1 MRRRMASALPSPM
14 PAAALPPVGVGLPA
28 NGLTDV
34 EMTWIEGRLEQ
45 QLRFGRVAAERSGG
59 PHKRIASFRPDAT
72 FGLIG
77 CTAGDLGRMFWSLS
91 IVRAVVPG
99 APFGTHPGVH
109 PGGEI
114 LLSLSDLE
122 PIRAVCREIDMIE
135 ASGVDACD
143 VSPDHW
149 RHIGQRLAIALPFRS
164 YSTERHAAWL
174 RRGEA
179 RP

>member
-1 MRRRMASALPSPM
+1 MQ
-14 PAAALPPVGVGLPA
+14 AAAPPPVGVRLPA
-28 NGLTDV
+28 SGLTDV
-34 EMTWIEGRLEQ
+34 ELTWIEGRLEQ

-59 PHKRIASFRPDAT
+59 PHKRIASFRPGAT

-77 CTAGDLGRMFWSLS
+77 CTADDLGCVFWSLA
-91 IVRAVVPG
+91 IVRAVAPG
-99 APFGTHPGVH
+99 APFSTHPAVR

-114 LLSLSDLE
+114 LLSLSNLE

-149 RHIGQRLAIALPFRS
+149 RHIGQRLAAALPFRS
-164 YSTERHAAWL
+164 YSAERHAAWL
-174 RRGEA
+174 RHNEA
-179 RP
+179 RL

>member
-1 MRRRMASALPSPM
+1 M
-14 PAAALPPVGVGLPA
+14 PAAALPPASVRLPA
-28 NGLTDV
+28 GGLTDV
-34 EMTWIEGRLEQ
+34 EITWIEGRLEQ

-59 PHKRIASFRPDAT
+59 PHKRILSFRPGAT

-77 CTAGDLGRMFWSLS
+77 CTVNDLGYAFRGLA
-91 IVRAVVPG
+91 IVRAIASG
-99 APFGTHPGVH
+99 APYATHPGVH
-109 PGGEI
+109 PGGDI

-135 ASGVDACD
+135 ACGVDACD

-149 RHIGQRLAIALPFRS
+149 RHIAERLAATLPFRS
-164 YSTERHAAWL
+164 YSAERHAAWL

>member
-1 MRRRMASALPSPM
+1 MRPRMASALPSPS
-14 PAAALPPVGVGLPA
+14 PAAAPLPVGVPLPA
-28 NGLTDV
+28 SSLTDV
-34 EMTWIEGRLEQ
+34 EMTWIEGRLEK

-59 PHKRIASFRPDAT
+59 PHKRIASFRPSAI

-77 CTAGDLGRMFWSLS
+77 CTMNDLGCVFWDLA
-91 IVRAVVPG
+91 IIRAVAPG
-99 APFGTHPGVH
+99 APFGTLPGVH

-122 PIRAVCREIDMIE
+122 LIRAVCREIDMIE

-149 RHIGQRLAIALPFRS
+149 RHIGQRLAAAMPFRS
-164 YSTERHAAWL
+164 YSAERHAAWL
-174 RRGEA
+174 RRSEA

>member
-1 MRRRMASALPSPM
+1 MQ
-14 PAAALPPVGVGLPA
+14 AAAPPPVGVRLPA
-28 NGLTDV
+28 SGLTDV
-34 EMTWIEGRLEQ
+34 ELTWIEGRLEQ

-59 PHKRIASFRPDAT
+59 PHKRIASFRPGAT

-77 CTAGDLGRMFWSLS
+77 CTADDLGCVFWSLA
-91 IVRAVVPG
+91 IVRAVAPG
-99 APFGTHPGVH
+99 APFSTHPAVR

-149 RHIGQRLAIALPFRS
+149 RHIGQRLAAALPFRS
-164 YSTERHAAWL
+164 YSAERHAAWL
-174 RRGEA
+174 RHNEA
-179 RP
+179 RL

>member
-1 MRRRMASALPSPM
+1 MRARMASALPSPM
-14 PAAALPPVGVGLPA
+14 QAAAPPPVGVRLPA
-28 NGLTDV
+28 SGLTDV
-34 EMTWIEGRLEQ
+34 ELTWIEGRLEQ

-59 PHKRIASFRPDAT
+59 PHKRIASFRPGAT

-77 CTAGDLGRMFWSLS
+77 CTADDLGCVFWSLA
-91 IVRAVVPG
+91 IVRAVAPG
-99 APFGTHPGVH
+99 APFSTHPAVR

-149 RHIGQRLAIALPFRS
+149 RHIGQRLAAALPFRS
-164 YSTERHAAWL
+164 YSAERHAAWL
-174 RRGEA
+174 RHNEA
-179 RP
+179 RL

>member
-1 MRRRMASALPSPM
+1 MHPRMASALPSPM
-14 PAAALPPVGVGLPA
+14 PTAAPPPVGFRLSA
-28 NGLTDV
+28 SGLTDV
-34 EMTWIEGRLEQ
+34 ELTWIEGRLEQ

-59 PHKRIASFRPDAT
+59 PHKRIASFRPGAS
-72 FGLIG
+72 FGLLG
-77 CTAGDLGRMFWSLS
+77 CTRNDLGCVFWSLV
-91 IVRAVVPG
+91 IIRTVAPG
-99 APFGTHPGVH
+99 APYATYPGVQ
-109 PGGEI
+109 PGEEI

-149 RHIGQRLAIALPFRS
+149 RHIGQRLAAALPFRS
-164 YSTERHAAWL
+164 YSAERHAAWL

>member
-1 MRRRMASALPSPM
+1 MRARMASALPSPM
-14 PAAALPPVGVGLPA
+14 PAAALPPAGVRLPA
-28 NGLTDV
+28 SGLTDV

-45 QLRFGRVAAERSGG
+45 QLRFGRVAAEQSGG
-59 PHKRIASFRPDAT
+59 PHKRIASFRPGAT

-77 CTAGDLGRMFWSLS
+77 CTMNDLGCLFWSLA
-91 IVRAVVPG
+91 IVRA
-99 APFGTHPGVH
+99 THPAVQ

-149 RHIGQRLAIALPFRS
+149 RHIGQRLATALPFRA
-164 YSTERHAAWL
+164 YSAERHAEWL

>member
-1 MRRRMASALPSPM
+1 MRARMASALPSPM
-14 PAAALPPVGVGLPA
+14 QAAAPPPVGVRLPA
-28 NGLTDV
+28 SGLTDV
-34 EMTWIEGRLEQ
+34 ELTWIEGRLEQ

-59 PHKRIASFRPDAT
+59 PHKRIASFRPGAT

-77 CTAGDLGRMFWSLS
+77 CTADDLGCVFWSLA
-91 IVRAVVPG
+91 IVRAVAPG
-99 APFGTHPGVH
+99 APFSTHPAVR

-149 RHIGQRLAIALPFRS
+149 RHIGQRLAAALPFRS
-164 YSTERHAAWL
+164 YSAERHAAWL

>member
-1 MRRRMASALPSPM
+1 MRARMASALPSPM
-14 PAAALPPVGVGLPA
+14 QAAAPPPVGVRLPA
-28 NGLTDV
+28 SGLTDV
-34 EMTWIEGRLEQ
+34 ELTWIEGRLEQ

-59 PHKRIASFRPDAT
+59 PHKRIASFRPGAT

-77 CTAGDLGRMFWSLS
+77 CTADDLGCVFWSLA
-91 IVRAVVPG
+91 IVRAVAPG
-99 APFGTHPGVH
+99 APFSTHPAVR

-135 ASGVDACD
+135 ASGIDPCE

-149 RHIGQRLAIALPFRS
+149 RHIGQRLAAALPFRS
-164 YSTERHAAWL
+164 YSAERHAAWL

>member
-1 MRRRMASALPSPM
+1 MASALPSPKP
-14 PAAALPPVGVGLPA
+14 PAAPPPVGVVLPA
-28 NGLTDV
+28 SGLTDV

-59 PHKRIASFRPDAT
+59 PHKRIASFRPGAT

-77 CTAGDLGRMFWSLS
+77 CTVNDFGCLFSSLA
-91 IVRAVVPG
+91 IIRAVAAG
-99 APFGTHPGVH
+99 APYAIQPGVQ

-135 ASGVDACD
+135 AAGVDACD

-149 RHIGQRLAIALPFRS
+149 RHIGQRLAAALPFRS
-164 YSTERHAAWL
+164 YSAERHAAWL

>member
-1 MRRRMASALPSPM
+1 MASALPSPM
-14 PAAALPPVGVGLPA
+14 PAAALPPAGVRLPA
-28 NGLTDV
+28 SGLTDV

-45 QLRFGRVAAERSGG
+45 QLRFGRVAAEQSGG
-59 PHKRIASFRPDAT
+59 PHKRIASFRPGAT

-77 CTAGDLGRMFWSLS
+77 CTMNDLGCLFWSLA
-91 IVRAVVPG
+91 IVRAVVPA
-99 APFGTHPGVH
+99 APYATHPAVQ

-149 RHIGQRLAIALPFRS
+149 RHIGQRLATALPFRA
-164 YSTERHAAWL
+164 YSAERHAEWL

>member
-1 MRRRMASALPSPM
+1 MRPRMASALPSPL
-14 PAAALPPVGVGLPA
+14 PAAEPPPAGLLLPA
-28 NGLTDV
+28 SGLTDV

-45 QLRFGRVAAERSGG
+45 QLRFGRIAAERSGG
-59 PHKRIASFRPDAT
+59 PHKRIASFRPGAT

-77 CTAGDLGRMFWSLS
+77 CTVNDLGGLFWSLA
-91 IVRAVVPG
+91 IVRAVAPG
-99 APFGTHPGVH
+99 APFATHPGVQ
-109 PGGEI
+109 PGGDI
-114 LLSLSDLE
+114 LLSLSDLQ

-135 ASGVDACD
+135 ASGVDVCD

-149 RHIGQRLAIALPFRS
+149 HHIGQRLAAALPFRC
-164 YSTERHAAWL
+164 YSAERHAAWL

>member
-1 MRRRMASALPSPM
+1 MRARMASALPSPM
-14 PAAALPPVGVGLPA
+14 QAAAPPPVGVRLPA
-28 NGLTDV
+28 SGLTDV
-34 EMTWIEGRLEQ
+34 ELTWIEGHLEQ

-59 PHKRIASFRPDAT
+59 PHKRIASFRPGAT

-77 CTAGDLGRMFWSLS
+77 CTANDLGCVFWSLA
-91 IVRAVVPG
+91 IVRAVAPG
-99 APFGTHPGVH
+99 APFSTHPAVR

-114 LLSLSDLE
+114 LLSLSNLE

-149 RHIGQRLAIALPFRS
+149 RHIGQRLAAALPFRS
-164 YSTERHAAWL
+164 YSAERHAAWL
-174 RRGEA
+174 RHNEA
-179 RP
+179 RL

>member
-1 MRRRMASALPSPM
+1 M
-14 PAAALPPVGVGLPA
+14 PAAALPPAGVRLPA
-28 NGLTDV
+28 SGLTDV

-45 QLRFGRVAAERSGG
+45 QLRFGRVAAEQSGG
-59 PHKRIASFRPDAT
+59 PHKRIASFRPGAT

-77 CTAGDLGRMFWSLS
+77 CTMNDLGCLFWSLA
-91 IVRAVVPG
+91 IVRAVVPA
-99 APFGTHPGVH
+99 APYATHPAVQ

-149 RHIGQRLAIALPFRS
+149 RHIGQRLATALPFRA
-164 YSTERHAAWL
+164 YSAERHAEWL

>member
-1 MRRRMASALPSPM
+1 MRARMASALPSPM
-14 PAAALPPVGVGLPA
+14 PAAALPPAGVRLPA
-28 NGLTDV
+28 SGLTDV

-45 QLRFGRVAAERSGG
+45 QLRFGRVAAEQSGG
-59 PHKRIASFRPDAT
+59 PHKRIASFRPGAT

-77 CTAGDLGRMFWSLS
+77 CTMNDLGCLFWSLA
-91 IVRAVVPG
+91 IVRAVVPA
-99 APFGTHPGVH
+99 APYATHPAVQ

-149 RHIGQRLAIALPFRS
+149 RHIGQRLATALPFRA
-164 YSTERHAAWL
+164 YSAERHAEWL